1 MHLLFI
7 YFNLV
12 IHQCK
17 NGCRSNNNNNITHP
31 LPLWWLNCDAAA
43 VCRWYLNYC
52 HCISLYVGNA
62 YLPAIVCCAKQ
73 QQQVEMWQQAKKK
86 KQGKKQG
93 KITYQQCVCKLNVK
107 CSQTC
112 LYTHVYT
119 YMYICTCMYVH
130 TYVYV
135 AHYCCHKIAAG
146 AHERI
151 LNILHVARNVLKQS
165 AAAENK
171 NNCK

>member
-1 MHLLFI
+1 MLATHICQQLC
-7 YFNLV
+7 V
-12 IHQCK
+12 VQ
-17 NGCRSNNNNNITHP
+17 NNNNK
-31 LPLWWLNCDAAA
+31 WRCD
-43 VCRWYLNYC
+43 NK
-52 HCISLYVGNA
+52 
-62 YLPAIVCCAKQ
+62 P
-73 QQQVEMWQQAKKK
+73 KKK
-86 KQGKKQG
+86 RGKKQG

-135 AHYCCHKIAAG
+135 AHYCCHKISAG

-165 AAAENK
+165 VAAENYTTTAENK